1 VRTFFDSSAF
11 AKRFV
16 DEPGSQTVEDLCS
29 QATEVCVSVICVP
42 EIVSALNRLTH
53 EQSLTRDQY
62 LTAKRRLS
70 DDVRDAVIVNLTPA
84 VIRSS
89 IAVLEASRVRAM
101 DALHVACALEWRAEL
116 FVSADQRQ
124 IVAARKAGL
133 RAKRI

>member
-1 VRTFFDSSAF
+1 MRTFFDSSAF

-29 QATEVCVSVICVP
+29 QATEVCLSVICVP

-53 EQSLTRDQY
+53 EQSLTRNQY

-89 IAVLEASRVRAM
+89 IAVLEASRVRTM
-101 DALHVACALEWRAEL
+101 DALHVACALEWRAQL
-116 FVSADQRQ
+116 FASADRRQ

-133 RAKRI
+133 RARQI

>member
-29 QATEVCVSVICVP
+29 QATEVCLSVICVP
-42 EIVSALNRLTH
+42 EIVSALNRLTR
-53 EQSLTRDQY
+53 EQSLTRNQY
-62 LTAKRRLS
+62 LTAKHRLS
-70 DDVRDAVIVNLTPA
+70 TDVRDAVIVNLTPA

-124 IVAARKAGL
+124 VVAARKAGL
-133 RAKRI
+133 RARQI

>member
-1 VRTFFDSSAF
+1 MRTFFDSSAF

-42 EIVSALNRLTH
+42 EIISALNRLTH
-53 EQSLTRDQY
+53 EQSLTRSQY
-62 LTAKRRLS
+62 LTAKHRLS

-101 DALHVACALEWRAEL
+101 DALHVACALEWRAQL
-116 FVSADQRQ
+116 FVSADRRQ

-133 RAKRI
+133 RARRI

>member
-29 QATEVCVSVICVP
+29 QATEVCLSVICVP
-42 EIVSALNRLTH
+42 EIISALNRLTR
-53 EQSLTRDQY
+53 EQSLTRNQY
-62 LTAKRRLS
+62 VTAKHRLS

-89 IAVLEASRVRAM
+89 IAVLEASRVRAL
-101 DALHVACALEWRAEL
+101 DALHLACALEWRAEL

-124 IVAARKAGL
+124 VVAARKAGL
-133 RAKRI
+133 RARQI

>member
-53 EQSLTRDQY
+53 EQSLTRAQY
-62 LTAKRRLS
+62 LTAKHRLS

-89 IAVLEASRVRAM
+89 IAVLEASRVRAL
-101 DALHVACALEWRAEL
+101 DALHVACALEWRAQL

-133 RAKRI
+133 RARQI